1 MLSIRTAKNVQ
12 KMVQDYFKNIQ
23 EFPRDAL
30 IWGRRYVAP
39 TMRRVGG
46 KGTDVDALEP
56 LKTVNI

>member
-39 TMRRVGG
+39 TMRQVGG
-46 KGTDVDALEP
+46 KGTG
-56 LKTVNI
+56 VNAPT